1 MVKRLRRKVAPSA
14 VAIPVGENTAANR
27 HVGAHPA
34 IPRFIRL
41 FSVPI
46 LLFWI
51 ALVVLLNVAVPQLE
65 VVGQEH
71 SVSLAP
77 DDAPSLQAMKRVGQV
92 FQEFDSNSSAMV
104 LLEGDAPLG
113 EQAHEYY
120 DTLIGKLNADTRH
133 VQHIQDFWGDPLTE
147 TGAQSADGKAAYV
160 QLYLAGNQGE
170 TLGNESIQAVRDTVA
185 KNPPPQGLK
194 VYVTGPGAMLYDQ
207 HHAGDKGVQ
216 KITTVTLIVIFV
228 MLMLVYR
235 SIVTTVMVL
244 MMVFIQLAAARGIV
258 AFLGYHNI
266 IGLST
271 FAVNLLTTMAIAAAT
286 DYVIFLLGRY
296 HEAREAGEDRETAF
310 YTMYHG
316 TAHVILGSGLT
327 IAGATF
333 CLHFTRLPYFKSLGI
348 PLAIGM
354 LIAVVAALTMAP
366 AILTIGSHFG
376 LFDPKRKMKTSGW
389 RKVGTAVVRW
399 PGPILIGSTALALVG
414 LLALPSYTTSY
425 NDRNY
430 LPADIPANVGYA
442 AADRHFP
449 QARMQPE
456 LLLIETDHDVRN
468 PADMLVVDKV
478 AKNIFHI
485 PGVGR
490 VQAIT
495 RPQGTP
501 IEHTSIPF
509 IISMSGATQ
518 RLNMSYLKDRMKDML
533 KMGDD
538 IQVSVDSMEK
548 QYEIMQR
555 LVGVTHDMVIKTKQM
570 VADTN
575 EIRDKLADFDDQ
587 FRPIRNYLYWEPHCY
602 DIPLCNAMKSV
613 FDSLDKVD
621 ALTDDLQATV
631 VDMEKMDQLMPQM
644 LTVMPPMIENMKIM
658 KTTMLTMQST
668 MNGMQDQMDAMQ
680 NNANAM
686 GKAFDASKNDD
697 SFYLPPEVFE
707 NEEFKRGLK
716 MFVSPDGKAV
726 RFIISHE
733 NDPTT
738 PQGLALI
745 DKIKKVAFES
755 IKGTPLEGS
764 KVYLGGTA
772 SAYKD
777 MQHGA
782 NYDLMIAGLAS
793 LCLIFII
800 MLVLTRSVVAA
811 AVIVGTVALSLGTS
825 FGLSVL
831 IWQHILGIPLHWM
844 VLAMSVIILLAVG
857 SDYNLLLVS
866 RFKEEIHA
874 GINTGIIRSMAGTG
888 AVVTSAGLVFAF
900 TMASMLVSDLMVA
913 GQVGSTIALG
923 LLFDTLVVRSF
934 MTPSIAALLGRW
946 FWWPQRVRPRPVP
959 QPWPDPDAGP
969 DPSAD
974 RQLVSTNPGGPS

>member
-1 MVKRLRRKVAPSA
+1 MVKLLRRKVAPTA
-14 VAIPVGENTAANR
+14 VALPVGENTAANR

-46 LLFWI
+46 VLFW
-51 ALVVLLNVAVPQLE
+51 LGLMVVLNVTVPQLE
-65 VVGQEH
+65 VVGQEN

-77 DDAPSLQAMKRVGQV
+77 QDAPSLQAMQRVGED
-92 FQEFDSNSSAMV
+92 FKEFDSNSSAMI
-104 LLEGDAPLG
+104 LLEGEAPLG
-113 EQAHEYY
+113 DAAHDYY
-120 DTLIGKLNADTRH
+120 DSLITALRADTKH
-133 VQHIQDFWGDPLTE
+133 VQNVQDFWGDPLTA
-147 TGAQSADGKAAYV
+147 TGAQSGDGKAAYV
-160 QLYLAGNQGE
+160 QVYLAGNQGE
-170 TLGNESIQAVRDTVA
+170 TLANESIEAVRKIAA
-185 KNPPPQGLK
+185 KNPPPQGIK
-194 VYVTGPGAMLYDQ
+194 VYVTGPAAMMADQ

-228 MLMLVYR
+228 TLMIVYR
-235 SIVTTVMVL
+235 SIVTTVLVL
-244 MMVFIQLAAARGIV
+244 LMVFAQLAAARGIV
-258 AFLGYHNI
+258 AFLGHHHI

-286 DYVIFLLGRY
+286 DYAIFILGRY
-296 HEAREAGEDRETAF
+296 HEARENGEDRETAF

-333 CLHFTRLPYFKSLGI
+333 CLHFTRMPYFRSLGI

-354 LIAVVAALTMAP
+354 LIAVAAALTMAP

-376 LFDPKRKMKTSGW
+376 LFDPKRAMKTSGW
-389 RKVGTAVVRW
+389 RRVGTAVVRW
-399 PGPILIGSTALALVG
+399 PGPILIASIALSLVG
-414 LLALPSYTTSY
+414 LLALPSYRNNY
-425 NDRNY
+425 NDREY
-430 LPADIPANVGYA
+430 MPQDLPANQGYA

-449 QARMQPE
+449 QARMNPE
-456 LLLIETDHDVRN
+456 MLLIETDHDVRN

-478 AKNIFHI
+478 AKSIFHI

-509 IISMSGATQ
+509 MISMSGATQ
-518 RLNMSYLKDRMKDML
+518 RLNMSYLKDRMKDLL
-533 KMGDD
+533 KMGDEM
-538 IQVSVDSMEK
+538 QASVENM
-548 QYEIMQR
+548 QRQLEIMTK
-555 LVGVTHDMVIKTKQM
+555 LTGVTHDMVTQTKQM
-570 VADTN
+570 VADTD
-575 EIRDKLADFDDQ
+575 EIRDHIADFDDF
-587 FRPIRNYLYWEPHCY
+587 FRPIRNYLYWEPHCF
-602 DIPLCNAMKSV
+602 DIPLCHAMRSV
-613 FDSLDKVD
+613 FDSLDGID

-631 VDMEKMDQLMPQM
+631 VDMEKLDVLMPQM
-644 LTVMPPMIENMKIM
+644 LTIMPPMIENMKTM
-658 KTTMLTMQST
+658 RTSMLTMQST

-680 NNANAM
+680 ENANAM
-686 GKAFDASKNDD
+686 GQAFDASKNDD
-697 SFYLPPEVFE
+697 SFYLPPEVFN

-716 MFVSPDGKAV
+716 MFVAPDGKAV

-733 NDPTT
+733 KDPAT
-738 PQGLALI
+738 PEGLALI
-745 DKIKKVAFES
+745 DKIKNKAFEA

-777 MQHGA
+777 MQTGA
-782 NYDLMIAGLAS
+782 NYDLMIAGLAA

-800 MLVLTRSVVAA
+800 MLLLTRSVVAA

-831 IWQHILGIPLHWM
+831 IWQHILGKPLHWM

-900 TMASMLVSDLMVA
+900 TMASMLVSDLVVA

-923 LLFDTLVVRSF
+923 LLFDTLVIRSF

-946 FWWPQRVRPRPVP
+946 FWWPQLVRPRPVP
-959 QPWPDPDAGP
+959 HPWPQPEHP
-969 DPSAD
+969 TD
-974 RQLVSTNPGGPS
+974 RQLVSADPGGQS